1 MGHPPAFV
9 ALAVDSLG
17 KNKLSLSALRPPAR
31 PAETYHLKHAG
42 ATYEYR
48 PSGAP
53 SRTTPGWTFEFSA
66 RQMHLRSHFAGGNPP
81 PPVVLSFNSYLNH
94 ATLLGHI
101 NDDGGV
107 RLPALLH
114 LPDQGTFRINASPA
128 NGLTLG
134 SDALR
139 HSESPSP
146 GRPPS
151 GQEGDY
157 VKVTFPAAS
166 AGNPDIDYTLKIVA
180 VYPGPRELARDSHFD
195 GFRRNWLNIF
205 QLNPQLRALANNS
218 SSDAC
223 AFTLFEY
230 SIRRKVAS

>member
-1 MGHPPAFV
+1 MRKRVVLLIFAFIALALGVARSQNNTLQYQSAFMRVGLAQDQPAFV

-31 PAETYHLKHAG
+31 PAETYHLKHVG

-107 RLPALLH
+107 RTS
-114 LPDQGTFRINASPA
+114 GT
-128 NGLTLG
+128 
-134 SDALR
+134 
-139 HSESPSP
+139 
-146 GRPPS
+146 
-151 GQEGDY
+151 
-157 VKVTFPAAS
+157 
-166 AGNPDIDYTLKIVA
+166 
-180 VYPGPRELARDSHFD
+180 
-195 GFRRNWLNIF
+195 
-205 QLNPQLRALANNS
+205 S
-218 SSDAC
+218 SSA
-223 AFTLFEY
+223 
-230 SIRRKVAS
+230 